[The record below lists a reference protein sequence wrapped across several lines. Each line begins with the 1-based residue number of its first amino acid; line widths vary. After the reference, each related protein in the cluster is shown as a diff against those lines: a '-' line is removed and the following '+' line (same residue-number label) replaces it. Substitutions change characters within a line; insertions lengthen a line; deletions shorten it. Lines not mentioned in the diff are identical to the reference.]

1 MTDRTSVRVA
11 GTFLLLAAISARS
24 EGSEATKMNGLNG
37 LTLAPGATLELDG
50 DSSLH
55 RYSAKAR
62 HIEVGVE
69 LDEARAAA
77 ATPPLD
83 LERLIREH
91 FVKSFALVVPV
102 DQLSSGEKALDENMR
117 KALKGARYKDIR
129 FRMDSYDVRMPSPTA
144 AAFGIT
150 LHGRLSLA
158 GVERRIDVAA
168 TCVQVGEGLR
178 LSGSK
183 ELLMTDYQ
191 IKPPTLMF
199 GAIKTADLITIRF
212 NATLQKGIRR

>member
-1 MTDRTSVRVA
+1 MVGA
-11 GTFLLLAAISARS
+11 FLLLAALSARG
-24 EGSEATKMNGLNG
+24 EGSETARVNV
-37 LTLAPGATLELDG
+37 LTFAPGATLELDG

-62 HIEVGVE
+62 RIEVGVG
-69 LDEARAAA
+69 LDDARFAAA
-77 ATPPLD
+77 SPSPD
-83 LERLIREH
+83 LETLVQEH
-91 FVKSFALVVPV
+91 FVKSFSLDVPV
-102 DQLSSGEKALDENMR
+102 EELSSGEKGLDENMR
-117 KALKGARYKDIR
+117 KALKSDRYKDIR
-129 FRMDSYDVRMPSPTA
+129 FRMDSYDLHTPSPGA
-144 AAFGIT
+144 AAFAVT

-168 TCVQVGEGLR
+168 TCVRVGEGLR

-199 GAIKTADLITIRF
+199 GAIKTADLITVKF
-212 NATLQKGIRR
+212 NATLQKGLRK

>member
-55 RYSAKAR
+55 RYS
-62 HIEVGVE
+62 
-69 LDEARAAA
+69 AAA

-150 LHGRLSLA
+150 LHGRMSLA